1 MLDNFRNNMR
11 GIATVIVIFIGG
23 IFAFSGTGSLFLSG
37 AGAETELVVN
47 DEQVSALRIQQ
58 AISVEKR
65 RILSENEGLDP
76 SLVDDELIRP
86 GVLQQMIGRKV
97 IAQSAAEQAMG
108 ISTKTVSK
116 LLVDTPSFQ
125 TDGRFDQDVFQ
136 YAIRQQG
143 YTSAT
148 FIDMIKEDLLI
159 QQVLQGVAITNFVTE
174 IELAALAGLT
184 EQMRDYYY
192 LTLPIAPIMYA
203 VELSEEQVSAYYE
216 LNKEQ
221 YQTDDQVVIDYIEL
235 NAAQLTEGESVS
247 PEQIQARFDQ
257 EAESADTAV
266 SRQAAHILLAEPSA
280 ELLAE
285 IQSKLDAGD
294 DFAALATEYSE
305 DFGAAETGGDLG
317 YTTGDMFPEPFEAAL
332 AQLEVGQVS
341 TAVETDAGTHF
352 IKLLDTQE
360 QTFELAAESARIERE
375 LLTELTA
382 NALIEKLEMLKELSF
397 NAESLAVVAEDLE
410 LTAQTSSAFSRT
422 GGEGVASYPA
432 VVKAAF
438 SSEVVDDKYASE
450 VLELGNDRYMVIKLN
465 KSIPARQKELAE
477 VRDTVTRT
485 LKATIAQQAIAQQ
498 GAALVA
504 SVEAGESV
512 ETVAKANALDWQV
525 ALDVKRNGGGVNP
538 EILNAVFQ
546 MQAPADTAVT
556 EGFYMRNGDYVVASL
571 IEVTQGDVT
580 KLSSQ
585 QKVSLT
591 YATSSINSSRE
602 IQAYQSSLVSGAD
615 IKQ

>member
-159 QQVLQGVAITNFVTE
+159 QQVVQGVAITNFVTE

-546 MQAPADTAVT
+546 MQSPADTAVT

-585 QKVSLT
+585 QKASLT

>member
-11 GIATVIVIFIGG
+11 GMATVIVIFIGG

-37 AGAETELVVN
+37 AGAETELVIN

-76 SLVDDELIRP
+76 ALVDDELIRP

-97 IAQSAAEQAMG
+97 IAQAAADQAMG
-108 ISTKTVSK
+108 ISTKTVSE

-159 QQVLQGVAITNFVTE
+159 QQVVQGIATTNFVTE
-174 IELAALAGLT
+174 TELAALAGLT

-192 LTLPIAPIMYA
+192 LTLPIAPIMDA
-203 VELSEEQVSAYYE
+203 VELSEEQISAYYE
-216 LNKEQ
+216 LNKDQ

-235 NAAQLTEGESVS
+235 NASQLTEGKSIS
-247 PEQIQARFDQ
+247 PQEIQARFDQ

-266 SRQAAHILLAEPSA
+266 SRQAAHILLAEPSS

-285 IQSKLDAGD
+285 IQAKLDAGE
-294 DFAALATEYSE
+294 DFASLAKQYSE
-305 DFGAAETGGDLG
+305 DFGAADTGGDLG
-317 YTTGDMFPEPFEAAL
+317 FTTGDTFPESFEAAL
-332 AQLEVGQVS
+332 AELEVGQVS
-341 TAVETDAGTHF
+341 SAVETDAGTHF
-352 IKLLDTQE
+352 IKLLDIQT
-360 QTFELAAESARIERE
+360 QTFELAAESSRIEQE

-397 NAESLAVVAEDLE
+397 NAESLAVVAEELG
-410 LTAQTSSAFSRT
+410 LTAQTSGAFSRV

-432 VVKAAF
+432 VLKAAF

-450 VLELGNDRYMVIKLN
+450 VLELGNDRYIVIKLN
-465 KSIPARQKELAE
+465 ESISARQKELAE
-477 VRDTVTRT
+477 VRSTVTGS
-485 LKATIAQQAIAQQ
+485 LKATIAKQTIAEQ
-498 GAALVA
+498 GALLLA

-512 ETVAKANALDWQV
+512 EAVAKANALDWQV
-525 ALDVKRNGGGVNP
+525 GLMVKRNGGGVNP

-546 MQAPADTAVT
+546 MQSPADAAVT

-571 IEVTQGDVT
+571 IKVMQGDVA
-580 KLSSQ
+580 KLSRQ

-591 YATSSINSSRE
+591 YATSSINGSRE
-602 IQAYQSSLVSGAD
+602 IQAYQSSLVSDAD

>member
-1 MLDNFRNNMR
+1 MLDDFRNNMR

-317 YTTGDMFPEPFEAAL
+317 YTTGDTFPEPFEAAL

-546 MQAPADTAVT
+546 MQSPADTAVT

>member
-97 IAQSAAEQAMG
+97 IAQSAADQAMG

-159 QQVLQGVAITNFVTE
+159 QQVVQGVAITNFVTE

-546 MQAPADTAVT
+546 MQSPADTAVT

>member
-86 GVLQQMIGRKV
+86 GVLKQMIGRKV

-317 YTTGDMFPEPFEAAL
+317 YTTGDTFPEPFEAAL

-432 VVKAAF
+432 LVKAAF

-546 MQAPADTAVT
+546 MQSPADTAVT

>member
-332 AQLEVGQVS
+332 VQLEVGQVS

-546 MQAPADTAVT
+546 MQSPADTAVT

>member
-1 MLDNFRNNMR
+1 
-11 GIATVIVIFIGG
+11 
-23 IFAFSGTGSLFLSG
+23 
-37 AGAETELVVN
+37 
-47 DEQVSALRIQQ
+47 
-58 AISVEKR
+58 
-65 RILSENEGLDP
+65 
-76 SLVDDELIRP
+76 
-86 GVLQQMIGRKV
+86 
-97 IAQSAAEQAMG
+97 
-108 ISTKTVSK
+108 
-116 LLVDTPSFQ
+116 
-125 TDGRFDQDVFQ
+125 
-136 YAIRQQG
+136 
-143 YTSAT
+143 
-148 FIDMIKEDLLI
+148 
-159 QQVLQGVAITNFVTE
+159 LQGVAITNFVTE

-332 AQLEVGQVS
+332 VQLEVGQVS

-546 MQAPADTAVT
+546 MQSPADTAVT

>member
-294 DFAALATEYSE
+294 DFAVLATEYSE

-317 YTTGDMFPEPFEAAL
+317 YTTGDTFPEPFEAAL

-546 MQAPADTAVT
+546 MQSPADTAVT

>member
-159 QQVLQGVAITNFVTE
+159 QQVVQGVAITNFVTE

-317 YTTGDMFPEPFEAAL
+317 YTTGDTFPEPFEAAL

-546 MQAPADTAVT
+546 MQSPADTAVT

>member
-97 IAQSAAEQAMG
+97 IAQSAADQAMG

-317 YTTGDMFPEPFEAAL
+317 YTTGDTFPEPFEAAL

-465 KSIPARQKELAE
+465 ESIPARQKELAE

-546 MQAPADTAVT
+546 MQSPADTAVT

>member
-97 IAQSAAEQAMG
+97 IAQSAADQAMG

-159 QQVLQGVAITNFVTE
+159 QQVVQGVAITNFVTE

-332 AQLEVGQVS
+332 VQLEVGQVS

-360 QTFELAAESARIERE
+360 QTFELAAESARIEQE

-546 MQAPADTAVT
+546 MQSPADTAVT

>member
-97 IAQSAAEQAMG
+97 IAQSAAEQAMS

-546 MQAPADTAVT
+546 MQSPADTAVT

>member
-47 DEQVSALRIQQ
+47 GEQVSALRIQQ

-76 SLVDDELIRP
+76 SLVDDDLIRP

-159 QQVLQGVAITNFVTE
+159 QQVVQGIATTNFVTPT
-174 IELAALAGLT
+174 ELAALAGLT

-192 LTLPIAPIMYA
+192 LTLPIAPIMDA
-203 VELSEEQVSAYYE
+203 VELSEEQISAYYE
-216 LNKEQ
+216 LNKAQ

-235 NAAQLTEGESVS
+235 NAAQLTEGKSVS

-266 SRQAAHILLAEPSA
+266 SRQAAHILLSEPSA

-285 IQSKLDAGD
+285 IQAKLDAGD
-294 DFAALATEYSE
+294 DFAALAKQYSE
-305 DFGAAETGGDLG
+305 DFGAADTGGDLG
-317 YTTGDMFPEPFEAAL
+317 YTTGDTFPESFEAAL

-341 TAVETDAGTHF
+341 PAVETDAGTHF
-352 IKLLDTQE
+352 IKLLDIQE
-360 QTFELAAESARIERE
+360 QTFTLAAESARIEQE

-397 NAESLAVVAEDLE
+397 NAESLAVVAEELE
-410 LTAQTSSAFSRT
+410 LTAQTSSAFSRA
-422 GGEGVASYPA
+422 GGQGVASYPA

-465 KSIPARQKELAE
+465 ESIPARQKELAE
-477 VRDTVTRT
+477 VRETVARA
-485 LKATIAQQAIAQQ
+485 LKSTIAQQAIAER
-498 GAALVA
+498 GAALLA

-512 ETVAKANALDWQV
+512 ENVAKANALDWQV

-546 MQAPADTAVT
+546 MQAPTDAAVT

-571 IEVTQGDVT
+571 IEVTQGDVA

-585 QKVSLT
+585 QKASLT

-602 IQAYQSSLVSGAD
+602 IQAYQSGLVSGAD

>member
-97 IAQSAAEQAMG
+97 IAQSAADQAMG

-546 MQAPADTAVT
+546 MQSPADTAVT

>member
-97 IAQSAAEQAMG
+97 IAQSAADQAMG

-159 QQVLQGVAITNFVTE
+159 QQVVQGVAITNFVTE

-546 MQAPADTAVT
+546 MQSPADTAVT

-585 QKVSLT
+585 QKASLT

>member
-317 YTTGDMFPEPFEAAL
+317 YTTGDTFPEPFEAAL

-546 MQAPADTAVT
+546 MQSPADTAVT

>member
-86 GVLQQMIGRKV
+86 SVLQQMIGRKV
-97 IAQSAAEQAMG
+97 IAQSAADQAMG

-317 YTTGDMFPEPFEAAL
+317 YTTGDTFPEPFEAAL

-546 MQAPADTAVT
+546 MQSPADTAVT

>member
-332 AQLEVGQVS
+332 VQLEVGQVS

-465 KSIPARQKELAE
+465 ESIPARQKELAE

-546 MQAPADTAVT
+546 MQSPADTAVT

>member
-504 SVEAGESV
+504 SVEAGGSV

-546 MQAPADTAVT
+546 MQSPADTAVT

>member
-1 MLDNFRNNMR
+1 MLDDFRNNMR

-546 MQAPADTAVT
+546 MQSPADTAVT

>member
-97 IAQSAAEQAMG
+97 IAQSAADQAMG

-317 YTTGDMFPEPFEAAL
+317 YTTGDTFPEPFEAAL

-546 MQAPADTAVT
+546 MQSPADTAVT

>member
-465 KSIPARQKELAE
+465 ESIPARQKELAE

-546 MQAPADTAVT
+546 MQSPADTAVT

>member
-546 MQAPADTAVT
+546 MQSPADTAVT

>member
-159 QQVLQGVAITNFVTE
+159 QQVVQGVAITNFVTE
-174 IELAALAGLT
+174 TELAALAGLT

-221 YQTDDQVVIDYIEL
+221 YQSDDQVVIDYIEL

-317 YTTGDMFPEPFEAAL
+317 YTTGDTFPEPFEAAL

-546 MQAPADTAVT
+546 MQSPADTAVT

>member
-97 IAQSAAEQAMG
+97 IAQSAADQAMG

-159 QQVLQGVAITNFVTE
+159 QQVVQGVAITNFVTE

-332 AQLEVGQVS
+332 VQLEVGQVS

-546 MQAPADTAVT
+546 MQSPADTAVT

-585 QKVSLT
+585 QKASLT

>member
-1 MLDNFRNNMR
+1 MLDDFRNNMR

-65 RILSENEGLDP
+65 RILSENECLDP

-546 MQAPADTAVT
+546 MQSPADTAVT

>member
-317 YTTGDMFPEPFEAAL
+317 YTTGDTFPEPFEAAL

-360 QTFELAAESARIERE
+360 QAFELAAESARIEQE

-546 MQAPADTAVT
+546 MQSPADTAVT

>member
-332 AQLEVGQVS
+332 VQLEVGQVS

-450 VLELGNDRYMVIKLN
+450 VLDLGNDRYMVIKLN
-465 KSIPARQKELAE
+465 ESIPARQKELAE
-477 VRDTVTRT
+477 VRDTVTRA

-498 GAALVA
+498 GAALLA

-512 ETVAKANALDWQV
+512 ETVAKANTLDWQV
-525 ALDVKRNGGGVNP
+525 ALGVKRNGGGVNP

-546 MQAPADTAVT
+546 MQSPADTAVT